1 LFLGM
6 LFFLEIGRID
16 LMLKFRGHMF
26 ELACLIAALMFAGC
40 ASTELVNQWS
50 NPAYTAPW
58 FKRVM
63 VIAVTRQA
71 SIRRNF
77 EDEFVAQLKAAGVD
91 AVPSYQ
97 YIPDEGQV
105 EEPLL
110 NKAVLA
116 AGADAA
122 IITRLVQK
130 EQKTQIT
137 PGVYPPP
144 AFGFYGW
151 YSWGWA
157 GYYEPPR
164 VYQYDVYT
172 SETSLYD
179 VTRNQVVWAG
189 TAQTTA
195 PGDIDKEI
203 KNYAEIMIDALKEK
217 NLI

>member
-1 LFLGM
+1 
-6 LFFLEIGRID
+6 
-16 LMLKFRGHMF
+16 MLKYRRHNF
-26 ELACLIAALMFAGC
+26 ELACLIAVLIFAGC

-63 VIAVTRQA
+63 VIGVTRQA

-77 EDEFVAQLKAAGVD
+77 EDEFVAQLKSAGVD

-97 YIPDEGQV
+97 YIQDEGQA
-105 EEPLL
+105 EEGRL
-110 NKAVLA
+110 NEAVLK

-164 VYQYDVYT
+164 VYQYEVYT

-179 VTRNQVVWAG
+179 VRKNQVVWAG

-195 PGDIDKEI
+195 PGDINKEI
-203 KNYAEIMIDALKEK
+203 KYYAEIMIRALKEK
-217 NLI
+217 KLI

>member
-1 LFLGM
+1 
-6 LFFLEIGRID
+6 
-16 LMLKFRGHMF
+16 MLKFRRRKF
-26 ELACLIAALMFAGC
+26 ELSGLIAALMFAGC
-40 ASTELVNQWS
+40 AATELVNQWS
-50 NPAYTAPW
+50 NPAYTSPS

-77 EDEFVAQLKAAGVD
+77 EDEFVTQLKAAGVD

-97 YIPDEGQV
+97 YIQDEGQV

-122 IITRLVQK
+122 IITRLVRR
-130 EQKTQIT
+130 EQKTDIT
-137 PGVYPPP
+137 PGFYQP
-144 AFGFYGW
+144 APTFGFYGW
-151 YSWGWA
+151 YSSGWV

-164 VYQYDVYT
+164 VYQYEVYT

-179 VTRNQVVWAG
+179 VRKNQVVWTG

-195 PGDIDKEI
+195 PGDINKEI
-203 KNYAEIMIDALKEK
+203 RDYAEIMIQALKEK
-217 NLI
+217 KLI